1 MNITHDNMEITKEG
15 IITRLSKSN
24 SFEYNLHKASEEFQ
38 ELSLVLTQKLTKP
51 TKIND
56 QSIIDEIGDAQIR
69 LDILRKLF
77 DPQKIDKRIADK
89 LKKFQEYSDSKKYKQ
104 I

>member
-1 MNITHDNMEITKEG
+1 MNITHDDMEITREG

-24 SFEYNLHKASEEFQ
+24 SYEYNLHKASEELQ

-51 TKIND
+51 AKVFD
-56 QSIIDEIGDAQIR
+56 QEIIDEIGDVQIR
-69 LDILRKLF
+69 LDILKKIF
-77 DPQKIDKRIADK
+77 DSDKIDKRIAYK
-89 LKKFQEYSDSKKYKQ
+89 LKKFQEFADSGKYKQ